1 MTSSHGSVA
10 GLNNKVTVGMEHIVP
25 FINFIEL
32 VIIKISVSYSESSD
46 NPSVIIS
53 EVLKIIIC
61 IFTVSNVVMIP
72 VYGNALKISE
82 ILFVVLCT
90 IYKQMF
96 HKSNISIEMV
106 IYGYK
111 SLPVG
116 VVNLNI
122 QIFFRIEHNFLY
134 GVLFRHKSLYGN
146 VLYVVILL
154 LFL

>member
-10 GLNNKVTVGMEHIVP
+10 GLNNKVTVGMEHIIP

-82 ILFVVLCT
+82 ILFVVLCA

-96 HKSNISIEMV
+96 QRATF
-106 IYGYK
+106 
-111 SLPVG
+111 P
-116 VVNLNI
+116 
-122 QIFFRIEHNFLY
+122 
-134 GVLFRHKSLYGN
+134 
-146 VLYVVILL
+146 
-154 LFL
+154 